1 MNQPNYC
8 LLIPHYNHAQQLL
21 DFFPKLQVSG
31 LVIVIVDDGSDQE
44 NKGRVESL
52 AAEHSN
58 VHCFFHAKNRGKGA
72 AVKTGFVFARHLG
85 FSHAIQIDADGQ
97 HSPEDIPNFIEC
109 SKKKPS
115 ALICGKPIFDDS
127 VLKVRQYGRKFTD
140 FWIALESLSL
150 KVEDSLCGFRVYPIS
165 EMESLLDDSFISS
178 QMDFDPEIIVKAI
191 WYNIELEFVPTNVIY
206 PKQGVSHFNYL
217 RDNLL
222 FIQLHTRLMFGMV
235 FRIPPLL
242 SRKFGLVEFFSVDKS
257 MRNSKQ

>member
-1 MNQPNYC
+1 
-8 LLIPHYNHAQQLL
+8 
-21 DFFPKLQVSG
+21 
-31 LVIVIVDDGSDQE
+31 
-44 NKGRVESL
+44 
-52 AAEHSN
+52 
-58 VHCFFHAKNRGKGA
+58 
-72 AVKTGFVFARHLG
+72 
-85 FSHAIQIDADGQ
+85 
-97 HSPEDIPNFIEC
+97 
-109 SKKKPS
+109 
-115 ALICGKPIFDDS
+115 
-127 VLKVRQYGRKFTD
+127 
-140 FWIALESLSL
+140 
-150 KVEDSLCGFRVYPIS
+150 
-165 EMESLLDDSFISS
+165 MESLLDDSFISS